1 MTNKIISNKYALLIA
16 TVLSAMMLATSATP
30 SLFPTTA
37 AYAASD
43 DLEVV
48 VDPTVQTDVETEVN
62 VDVDPDVHIS
72 TDCEDLNGDNEEVEQ
87 EIKLPID
94 QEDND
99 EGQGDVV
106 AEPTVQTAV
115 QTGVNVYVAPDV
127 FVIIGC
133 DDGTV
138 EVSDEEEITQIND
151 EPTNQ
156 EATSDSEGDL
166 LISPDIQ
173 TARETAI
180 NYNNDDD
187 IVVLAP

>member
-1 MTNKIISNKYALLIA
+1 MTNRIISNKYALLTA
-16 TVLSAMMLATSATP
+16 TVLSAMMLATSAVP

-37 AYAASD
+37 AYAD
-43 DLEVV
+43 VEVV
-48 VDPTVQTDVETEVN
+48 VEPTVQTDVETEVN
-62 VDVDPDVHIS
+62 VDVEPDVHIS
-72 TDCEDLNGDNEEVEQ
+72 DDCEDLNGDNEEVEQ
-87 EIKLPID
+87 VNELPINQQD
-94 QEDND
+94 HNDN
-99 EGQGDVV
+99 EGDVV
-106 AEPTVQTAV
+106 VEPTVQTAV
-115 QTGVNVYVAPDV
+115 QTGVNVYVSPDV

-138 EVSDEEEITQIND
+138 ETSDEEDVTQIND
-151 EPTNQ
+151 EPTTQ